1 MKSKLLL
8 IAGLFA
14 CHGAIAQKTGEET
27 TFNNLYFY
35 AEYGQTKGYQH
46 LFQGGVYLQ
55 AEGSYLK
62 IKSVSAFSYNTDAEK
77 QLYQQYY
84 YDGGPP
90 QENVGFQDV
99 SLMVGKGYRSP
110 RRHQIQFGAG
120 LSAFFKTDKDE
131 AFNSRKQAYQPDR
144 FKTRFTVGLPAELRY
159 SFQFG
164 RSFAF
169 SVTGTGNANFL
180 KSYAAV
186 SAGIAIGM
194 Y

>member
-1 MKSKLLL
+1 MKIKLIGIVLLL
-8 IAGLFA
+8 A
-14 CHGAIAQKTGEET
+14 CKGAMAQGKGDESS
-27 TFNNLYFY
+27 FNNLYIY
-35 AEYGQTKGYQH
+35 VEYGQTKGYQH

-55 AEGSYLK
+55 AAGFYFK
-62 IKSVSAFSYNTDAEK
+62 IKSVSAFDYNTEAEK
-77 QLYQQYY
+77 RLYKEYY

-99 SLMVGKGYRSP
+99 SFMVGKGYRSP
-110 RRHQIQFGAG
+110 RRHQIQFGSG
-120 LSAFFKTDKDE
+120 LSAFFKTDKDD
-131 AFNSRKQAYQPDR
+131 AFNSQKQAYQPDR
-144 FKTRFTVGLPAELRY
+144 YKTRFTVGLPAELRY